1 MWRRRLPRST
11 KVFLALAIVCG
22 TAAFAIVRG
31 YAAKLEALR
40 PAVGPPV
47 PVVVAAR
54 PVTRGAILA
63 EDDLEVASAPEA
75 FVPSVAVGTLDEV
88 AGRITLTDLAV
99 GEVVTSTRLAGDR
112 TGPISALVP
121 PGLRAVA
128 VSVTAGIDG
137 LVAGDRVDVIATY
150 GGDRAYAETVGEA
163 LEVLRAPGGAEADD
177 PFAGAG
183 GRGAAL
189 VLLVDPDTAEQLARA
204 SAFAA
209 LSIAVVGPDPE
220 GSSTTWSSQT
230 PAPSPSGTAS
240 VSPPGG

>member
-22 TAAFAIVRG
+22 TAAFVIVRG

-40 PAVGPPV
+40 PAVGPSV

-54 PVTRGAILA
+54 SVARGAILG
-63 EDDLEVASAPEA
+63 ENDLEMASIPEA
-75 FVPSVAVGTLDEV
+75 FVPSVAVATVDEV
-88 AGRITLTDLAV
+88 TGRVTLTDLAV

-112 TGPISALVP
+112 TGPLAALVP

-128 VSVTAGIDG
+128 VSVTAAIDG
-137 LVAGDRVDVIATY
+137 LAAGDRVDVIATY
-150 GGDRAYAETVGEA
+150 GGSRAYAETVGEA
-163 LEVLRAPGGAEADD
+163 LEVLRAPGDAEADD

-183 GRGAAL
+183 GHGAAI

-209 LSIAVVGPDPE
+209 LSIAVVGPDPQ
-220 GSSTTWSSQT
+220 GSSTTWSSPPPT
-230 PAPSPSGTAS
+230 PSMSAALSLSPSG
-240 VSPPGG
+240 G